1 MRYQNASKVDVEYI
15 LGILGT
21 IYPISKELKKAFVKK
36 TKSLNVHKN
45 TVLLKSGEH
54 CQYMYFIK
62 SGAIMGETTHKKKK
76 IVTYISV
83 ENEFVSSIT
92 GLHGVVPSQ
101 EAIIAVEDSKLLA
114 MHNTDLQEL
123 FLQYFDMN
131 YLFRVMVEKYYRD
144 AQERS
149 HIIRV
154 GNAMERYRYFVDTKP
169 GYIERLP
176 LQLIASMLDMKLAT
190 LLKVQ
195 KQYELSLK
203 SDKETELWCKKIEA
217 CILQQEAY
225 RKPNITLVSM
235 AALLSISPQ
244 KLSVIINNT
253 YQLSFVEYI
262 NKHRINSIVIQM
274 SNPGM
279 WKNYT
284 IEALAKNAGFVSRSA
299 FYNAFKRWV
308 GNSPAQYVKSIGY

>member
-1 MRYQNASKVDVEYI
+1 MRYKNASKADVEYI
-15 LGILGT
+15 LGILST
-21 IYPISKELKKAFVKK
+21 IYPVSTALRNAFLKK
-36 TKSLNVHKN
+36 TKSFNVPKN

-62 SGAIMGETTHKKKK
+62 SGAIMGETTHKKKQ
-76 IVTYISV
+76 IVTYISI

-92 GLHGVVPSQ
+92 GLHGIVPSQ
-101 EAIIAVEDSKLLA
+101 EAIVAVEDSKLLA
-114 MHNTDLQEL
+114 MHNNDLHEL

-131 YLFRVMVEKYYRD
+131 YLFRIMVEKYYRD

-176 LQLIASMLDMKLAT
+176 LHLIASMLDMKLAT

-195 KQYELSLK
+195 KQHQLSLK
-203 SDKETELWCKKIEA
+203 TDKETELLCKKIEA
-217 CILQQEAY
+217 YMVQQEPY
-225 RKPNITLVSM
+225 RKTNITLVSM
-235 AALLSISPQ
+235 AASLSISPQ
-244 KLSVIINNT
+244 KLSAIINNT

-262 NKHRINSIVIQM
+262 NKHRINSIIIQM

-279 WKNYT
+279 WESYT

-308 GNSPAQYVKSIGY
+308 GYSPAKYVKSIGN